1 MELCDCIS
9 FINVCAVVMCHDF
22 SNGICSSG
30 LKILV
35 LQYYLE
41 IKVPKM
47 VRKNIYLLNN
57 HQTGVK
63 ITIL

>member
-9 FINVCAVVMCHDF
+9 LINVCAVVMCHDF
-22 SNGICSSG
+22 RNGIYSTG
-30 LKILV
+30 VKILF

-41 IKVPKM
+41 INVPKM
-47 VRKNIYLLNN
+47 VRKIVYMFSK
-57 HQTGVK
+57 HQAGVK